1 MVALYKAF
9 RYNAKKI
16 LSGVVN
22 IMKNLIIVES
32 PAKARTIS
40 AFLGRNYKVVASKGH
55 IRDLPKSS
63 FGITV
68 DEEGTFVPKYSIP
81 REVNPTVK
89 ELKKLA
95 KEAETIYIATDED
108 REGEAIGWH
117 IAMAIKKDPTSL
129 PRIVF
134 HEITK
139 TAIQHA
145 LDNPRKINMDSV
157 NAQQSRRLLDRIV
170 GYKLSPLLASKIQ
183 KGLSA
188 GRVQSSSLKIV
199 IDREREIKAFKPE
212 EYWTIDGLFEK
223 DIESSIYAFDGT
235 KMDKMSIK
243 NEAMATQIVQSA
255 IKENFVVE
263 SLEKKER
270 KSKTPPPFMTST
282 LQQAASTNL
291 GFSPK
296 KTMMVA
302 QKLYEGVKTDK
313 GNMGVI
319 TYMRTDSM
327 NLAKEA
333 VAAARE
339 HIEAKFGSDYLPS
352 KAKSYVTSSK
362 GAQEAHE
369 AIRPTRVEFD
379 ALVAKDYLGAD
390 ELKLYRLI
398 YNRFLACQMTEARLE
413 SQTLLFKGE
422 KSTFKASGRK
432 LLFDGFYRVTG
443 YNEKDKLLPALK
455 KGQKVNLDD
464 IKPTQHFTEPP
475 ARYNEASLIK
485 KLESLGIGRP
495 STYAPTIT
503 ILQTRKYIT
512 IEKKRIHPTEIAFT
526 VIEMLEEYFS
536 EIVDSAFTSNME
548 ADLDEVDEGKLD
560 WQKVLSAFY
569 DPFMKKITEGK
580 EKIKSQK
587 MAIPTGEMCPKCG
600 SELLRRKGRYGEF
613 IACSNFPKCKY
624 TTDLEGNAPPEPELT
639 DRPCEKCGA
648 MMVIKDSRRG
658 KFYACSN
665 YPKCKNAQPLVPP
678 RELAVPCPKCGSKL
692 HEKEGKRGTFYGCSN
707 YPKCR
712 FISNGEPQDRACPT
726 CGSMVVHKVLKTGEI
741 YDCIDKKCKW
751 SEPVPKEKQKGLPEE
766 KVEEKKSEEKNLND
780 EQKA

>member
-1 MVALYKAF
+1 
-9 RYNAKKI
+9 
-16 LSGVVN
+16 
-22 IMKNLIIVES
+22 MKNLIIVES

-40 AFLGRNYKVVASKGH
+40 NFLGRNYKVVASKGH

-68 DEEGTFVPKYSIP
+68 DENGVFIPKYSIP
-81 REVNPTVK
+81 RDVNPIVR

-108 REGEAIGWH
+108 REGEAIGYH
-117 IAMAIKKDPTSL
+117 IAMAIKKEPESL

-145 LDNPRKINMDSV
+145 LDNPRKLDMDSI
-157 NAQQSRRLLDRIV
+157 NAQQARRLLDRIV

-188 GRVQSSSLKIV
+188 GRVQSSTLKIV
-199 IDREREIKAFKPE
+199 IDKEREIKAFKSE
-212 EYWTIDGLFEK
+212 EYWTIDALFEK
-223 DIESSIYAFDGT
+223 SIDSFIYEFNGQ

-243 NEAMATQIVQSA
+243 NEKMAMEIVASAT
-255 IKENFVVE
+255 KESFVVQ

-282 LQQAASTNL
+282 LQQSASTQL

-302 QKLYEGVKTDK
+302 QKLYEGVKTNN

-319 TYMRTDSM
+319 TYMRTDSL

-333 VAAARE
+333 VSNARE
-339 HIEAKFGSDYLPS
+339 YINNSFGEKYLPEKPKNYS
-352 KAKSYVTSSK
+352 TKAK

-369 AIRPTRVEFD
+369 AIRPTLVEFTPV
-379 ALVAKDYLGAD
+379 VAKEYLASD
-390 ELKLYRLI
+390 ELRLYTLI
-398 YNRFLACQMTEARLE
+398 YNRFLASQMTEARME
-413 SQTLLFKGE
+413 SQTLLFKGDR
-422 KSTFKASGRK
+422 STFKASGRK
-432 LLFDGFYRVTG
+432 LLFDGFYKVTG
-443 YNEKDKLLPALK
+443 YNEKDKLLPELE
-455 KGQKVNLDD
+455 KGQQVSIDN
-464 IKPTQHFTEPP
+464 ITPEQHFTEPP
-475 ARYNEASLIK
+475 PRYNEASLIK

-503 ILQTRKYIT
+503 ILQTRKYIE

-526 VIEMLEEYFS
+526 VIEMLEEHFS

-548 ADLDEVDEGKLD
+548 AQLDEIDEGKLD
-560 WQKVLSAFY
+560 WQELLSKFY
-569 DPFMKKITEGK
+569 EPFMKKIAHGK
-580 EKIKSQK
+580 EHIVSKK

-600 SELLRRKGRYGEF
+600 HELLRRKGRYGEF
-613 IACSNFPKCKY
+613 IACGNFPKCKY

-639 DRPCEKCGA
+639 DIKCDKCGA
-648 MMVIKDSRRG
+648 FMVIKDSRRG
-658 KFYACSN
+658 KFYACSA
-665 YPKCKNAQPLVPP
+665 YPKCKNAKPLVPP
-678 RELAVPCPKCGSKL
+678 KELDIPCPKCGSVI

-712 FISNGEPQDRACPT
+712 FISNGEPQKEPCPD
-726 CGSMVVHKVLKTGEI
+726 CKGMVVHKVLKMGEF
-741 YDCIDKKCKW
+741 YECIEKKCKFK
-751 SEPVPKEKQKGLPEE
+751 EPVPQDKLKSPKDKDES
-766 KVEEKKSEEKNLND
+766 KKNEP
-780 EQKA
+780 QKA

>member
-1 MVALYKAF
+1 
-9 RYNAKKI
+9 
-16 LSGVVN
+16 
-22 IMKNLIIVES
+22 MKNLIIVES

-40 AFLGRNYKVVASKGH
+40 NFLGKNYKVVASKGH

-68 DEEGTFVPKYSIP
+68 DENGIFIPKYSIP

-108 REGEAIGWH
+108 REGEAIGYH
-117 IAMAIKKDPTSL
+117 IAMAIKKDPESL

-145 LDNPRKINMDSV
+145 LENPRKLDMDAV
-157 NAQQSRRLLDRIV
+157 NAQQARRLLDRIV

-199 IDREREIKAFKPE
+199 LDREREIKAFKPE

-223 DIESSIYAFDGT
+223 NIESSIFSFNSQ
-235 KMDKMSIK
+235 KMDKMTIK
-243 NEAMATQIVQSA
+243 NEAMATEIVHSA
-255 IKENFVVE
+255 VKENFAVE

-282 LQQAASTNL
+282 LQQSASTQL

-302 QKLYEGVKTDK
+302 QKLYEGVKTDN

-319 TYMRTDSM
+319 TYMRTDSL
-327 NLAKEA
+327 NLANEA
-333 VAAARE
+333 VEKARE
-339 HIEAKFGSDYLPS
+339 YILTTFGEEYLPQKTKNYS
-352 KAKSYVTSSK
+352 TKSK

-369 AIRPTRVEFD
+369 AIRPT
-379 ALVAKDYLGAD
+379 LVNFTPLIAKDYLGAD
-390 ELKLYRLI
+390 EFKLYRLI

-422 KSTFKASGRK
+422 NSIFKASGRK

-443 YNEKDKLLPALK
+443 YNEKDKLLPELK
-455 KGQKVNLDD
+455 RGQKVNLDD
-464 IKPTQHFTEPP
+464 IKPEQHFTEPP

-503 ILQTRKYIT
+503 ILQTRKYIEL
-512 IEKKRIHPTEIAFT
+512 EKKRIHPTEVAFT
-526 VIEMLEEYFS
+526 VIEMLEEHFS
-536 EIVDSAFTSNME
+536 NIVDSSFTSNME
-548 ADLDEVDEGKLD
+548 ANLDKIDEGTLD
-560 WQKVLSAFY
+560 WQKLLSDFY

-580 EKIKSQK
+580 ENIKSLK
-587 MAIPTGEMCPKCG
+587 MAIPTGEFCPKCD
-600 SELLRRKGRYGEF
+600 SELLRRKGRFGEF

-624 TTDLEGNAPPEPELT
+624 TTDLDGNAPPEPEKT
-639 DRPCEKCGA
+639 DIPCSKCGEF
-648 MMVIKDSRRG
+648 MVIKDSKRG
-658 KFYACSN
+658 KFLACSA
-665 YPKCKNAQPLVPP
+665 YPKCKNAQPLIPP
-678 RELAVPCPKCGSKL
+678 RELEVPCPKCGSKIL
-692 HEKEGKRGTFYGCSN
+692 EKEGKRGTFFGCSS

-712 FISNGEPQDRACPT
+712 FISNGEPLTRKCPE
-726 CGSMVVHKVLKTGEI
+726 CESMVVHKVLKTGEV
-741 YDCIDKKCKW
+741 YECIEKKCKW
-751 SEPVPKEKQKGLPEE
+751 KETVPADKLKGKKEPKEDDTKKEE
-766 KVEEKKSEEKNLND
+766 VKKEDVKKS
-780 EQKA
+780 

>member
-1 MVALYKAF
+1 
-9 RYNAKKI
+9 
-16 LSGVVN
+16 
-22 IMKNLIIVES
+22 MKNLIIVES

-40 AFLGRNYKVVASKGH
+40 NFLGKNYKVVASKGH

-68 DEEGTFVPKYSIP
+68 EEDGTFVPKYSIP

-108 REGEAIGWH
+108 REGEAIGYH
-117 IAMAIKKDPTSL
+117 IAMAIKKEPESL

-145 LDNPRKINMDSV
+145 LDNPRKLDMDAV
-157 NAQQSRRLLDRIV
+157 NAQQARRLLDRIV

-199 IDREREIKAFKPE
+199 VDREREIKAFKPE
-212 EYWTIDGLFEK
+212 EYWTIEGLFEK
-223 DIESSIYAFDGT
+223 NIDSSIFSFNGQ

-243 NEAMATQIVQSA
+243 NEAMATEIVQSA
-255 IKENFVVE
+255 IKEKFVVE

-282 LQQAASTNL
+282 LQQSASTQL

-302 QKLYEGVKTDK
+302 QKLYEGVKTNK

-319 TYMRTDSM
+319 TYMRTDSL

-333 VAAARE
+333 VSYARE
-339 HIEAKFGSDYLPS
+339 YILDTFGKDYLPEKPKYYSS
-352 KAKSYVTSSK
+352 KSK

-369 AIRPTRVEFD
+369 AIRPTMVDFTPM
-379 ALVAKDYLGAD
+379 VAKDYLNAD
-390 ELKLYRLI
+390 EFKLYRLI

-413 SQTLLFKGE
+413 SQTLLFNGE
-422 KSTFKASGRK
+422 RSTFKASGRK

-443 YNEKDKLLPALK
+443 YSESDKLLPELK
-455 KGQKVNLDD
+455 KGQKVILDD
-464 IKPTQHFTEPP
+464 INPAQHFTEPS

-495 STYAPTIT
+495 STYAPTIS
-503 ILQTRKYIT
+503 ILQTRKYIN

-526 VIEMLEEYFS
+526 VIEMLEEHFA
-536 EIVDSAFTSNME
+536 EIVDSSFTSNME
-548 ADLDEVDEGKLD
+548 ADLDKINDGKLD
-560 WQKVLSAFY
+560 WQKLLGDFY

-587 MAIPTGEMCPKCG
+587 MAIPTGKFCPKCD
-600 SELLRRKGRYGEF
+600 SELLRRKGRFGEF
-613 IACSNFPKCKY
+613 IACGNFPKCKY
-624 TTDLEGNAPPEPELT
+624 TTDLEGNAPPEPEKT
-639 DRPCEKCGA
+639 DIACSKCGEF
-648 MMVIKDSRRG
+648 MVIKDSKRG
-658 KFYACSN
+658 KFLACSA

-678 RELAVPCPKCGSKL
+678 RELAVPCPKCGSKIL
-692 HEKEGKRGTFYGCSN
+692 EKEGKRGTFYGCAN

-712 FISNGEPQDRACPT
+712 FISNGEPLERKCPE
-726 CGSMVVHKVLKTGEI
+726 CESMVVHKLLKTGEV
-741 YDCIDKKCKW
+741 YECIEKKCKW
-751 SEPVPKEKQKGLPEE
+751 KEAVPTDKLKVKKED
-766 KVEEKKSEEKNLND
+766 EKKS
-780 EQKA
+780 

>member
-1 MVALYKAF
+1 
-9 RYNAKKI
+9 
-16 LSGVVN
+16 
-22 IMKNLIIVES
+22 MKNLIIVES

-40 AFLGRNYKVVASKGH
+40 NFLGKNYKVVASKGH

-63 FGITV
+63 FGIKV
-68 DEEGTFVPKYSIP
+68 DEDGTFVPKYSIP

-108 REGEAIGWH
+108 REGEAIGYH
-117 IAMAIKKDPTSL
+117 IAMAIKKEPKDL

-145 LDNPRKINMDSV
+145 LDNPRKLDMDAV
-157 NAQQSRRLLDRIV
+157 NAQQARRLLDRIV

-199 IDREREIKAFKPE
+199 VDREREIKAFKPE

-223 DIESSIYAFDGT
+223 NIESSIFSFDAK

-243 NEAMATQIVQSA
+243 NEAMAKEIVQSA
-255 IKENFVVE
+255 KKESFVVE

-282 LQQAASTNL
+282 LQQSASTQL

-319 TYMRTDSM
+319 TYMRTDSL

-333 VAAARE
+333 VSNARE
-339 HIEAKFGSDYLPS
+339 YILNTFTKEYLPE
-352 KAKSYVTSSK
+352 KAKHYSSKSK

-369 AIRPTRVEFD
+369 AIRPTMVDFTPM
-379 ALVAKDYLGAD
+379 VAKDYLNAD
-390 ELKLYRLI
+390 EFKLYRLI
-398 YNRFLACQMTEARLE
+398 YNRFLACQMTDARLE
-413 SQTLLFKGE
+413 SQTLLFKGQ

-443 YNEKDKLLPALK
+443 YAETDKLLPELE
-455 KGQKVNLDD
+455 KGQKVILDD
-464 IKPTQHFTEPP
+464 IKSAQHFTEPP

-503 ILQTRKYIT
+503 ILQTRKYIN

-526 VIEMLEEYFS
+526 VIEMLEEHFA
-536 EIVDSAFTSNME
+536 EIVDSSFTSNME
-548 ADLDEVDEGKLD
+548 ADLDKINDGDLD
-560 WQKVLSAFY
+560 WQKLLGDFY
-569 DPFMKKITEGK
+569 EPFMNKIKEGK

-587 MAIPTGEMCPKCG
+587 MAIPTGEFCPKCD
-600 SELLRRKGRYGEF
+600 SELLRRKGRFGEF

-624 TTDLEGNAPPEPELT
+624 TTDLDGNPPPEPEKT
-639 DRPCEKCGA
+639 DIACSKCGEF
-648 MMVIKDSRRG
+648 MVIKDSKRG
-658 KFYACSN
+658 KFLACSA

-678 RELAVPCPKCGSKL
+678 RELDIPCPKCGSKIL
-692 HEKEGKRGTFYGCSN
+692 EKEGKRGTFYGCAN

-712 FISNGEPQDRACPT
+712 FISNGEPLKRKCPK
-726 CGSMVVHKVLKTGEI
+726 CESMVVHKVLKAGEF
-741 YDCIDKKCKW
+741 YECIDKKCKW
-751 SEPVPKEKQKGLPEE
+751 KEAVPLDKRKNKDKKVSE
-766 KVEEKKSEEKNLND
+766 S
-780 EQKA
+780 

>member
-1 MVALYKAF
+1 
-9 RYNAKKI
+9 
-16 LSGVVN
+16 
-22 IMKNLIIVES
+22 MKNLIIVES

-40 AFLGRNYKVVASKGH
+40 NFLGKNYKVVASKGH

-68 DEEGTFVPKYSIP
+68 TEEGEFVPKYSIP

-89 ELKKLA
+89 ELRKLA

-108 REGEAIGWH
+108 REGEAIGYH
-117 IAMAIKKDPTSL
+117 IAMAIKKEPSSL

-134 HEITK
+134 HEITQ
-139 TAIQHA
+139 TAIEHA
-145 LDNPRKINMDSV
+145 LQNPRKLDMDAI
-157 NAQQSRRLLDRIV
+157 NAQQARRLLDRIV

-199 IDREREIKAFKPE
+199 VEREREIKAFNPQ
-212 EYWTIDGLFEK
+212 EYWSIDGIFEK
-223 DIESSIYAFDGT
+223 NIISSIFMFEGV
-235 KMDKMSIK
+235 KLDKLSIK
-243 NEAMATQIVQSA
+243 NEKMATEIVHSA
-255 IKENFVVE
+255 NKESFVVE
-263 SLEKKER
+263 SLEKRER

-282 LQQAASTNL
+282 LQQSASTQL

-302 QKLYEGVKTDK
+302 QKLYEGVKTNN

-319 TYMRTDSM
+319 TYMRTDSL

-333 VAAARE
+333 VKDARE
-339 HIEAKFGSDYLPS
+339 YILETFDKEYLPS
-352 KAKSYVTSSK
+352 KPKSYVSKSK

-369 AIRPTRVEFD
+369 AIRPTMVKFTPM
-379 ALVAKDYLGAD
+379 VAKDFLNGD
-390 ELKLYRLI
+390 EFKLYRLI
-398 YNRFLACQMTEARLE
+398 YNRFLASQMTDARLE
-413 SQTLLFKGE
+413 SQTLIFKGQ
-422 KSTFKASGRK
+422 KSSFKATGRK

-443 YNEKDKLLPALK
+443 YSDADRLLPNLK
-455 KGQKVNLDD
+455 TGQSVTLDD
-464 IKPTQHFTEPP
+464 IKLAQHFTEPP

-526 VIEMLEEYFS
+526 VIEMLEEHFS
-536 EIVDSAFTSNME
+536 EIVDSSFTSTME
-548 ADLDEVDEGKLD
+548 EDLDKINDGQLD
-560 WQKVLSAFY
+560 WQKLLGNFY
-569 DPFMKKITEGK
+569 EPFMQKITEGK
-580 EKIKSQK
+580 KGIKSLK
-587 MAIPTGEMCPKCG
+587 IAIPTGEMCPECDH
-600 SELLRRKGRYGEF
+600 ELLRRKGRFGEF

-624 TTDLEGNAPPEPELT
+624 TTDLEGNPPPKPEKT
-639 DRPCEKCGA
+639 DIKCEKCGKF
-648 MMVIKDSRRG
+648 MVIKESKRG
-658 KFYACSN
+658 KFLACSA

-678 RELAVPCPKCGSKL
+678 RELEIPCPKCGSKIL
-692 HEKEGKRGTFYGCSN
+692 EKEGKRGTFYGCAN

-712 FISNGEPQDRACPT
+712 FISNGEPLQRKCPT
-726 CGSMVVHKVLKTGEI
+726 CESMVVHKLLKAGEF
-741 YDCIDKKCKW
+741 YECIDKKCKW
-751 SEPVPKEKQKGLPEE
+751 KEPVPQDKLKRKEE
-766 KVEEKKSEEKNLND
+766 KRDDGKES
-780 EQKA
+780 